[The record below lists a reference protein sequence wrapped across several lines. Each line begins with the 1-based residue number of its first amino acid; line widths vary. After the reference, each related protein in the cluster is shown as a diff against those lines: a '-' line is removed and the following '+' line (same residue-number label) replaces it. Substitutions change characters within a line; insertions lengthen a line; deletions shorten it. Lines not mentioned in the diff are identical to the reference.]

1 MSDDSFLAEIQ
12 DEFLEEASGYIE
24 EVENCFLQLE
34 NNPGD
39 EQILQRIFRLAH
51 NIKGSAAAV
60 GFEDLSAFAHQF
72 ENLLTKI
79 KSKEIPTSSQVVD
92 VLLIGNDALK
102 RFITAL
108 QNDKTSKTDASE
120 ALAKIVQLAETAGKE
135 QPSMSPASPTEEPS
149 TEEQAPEQQP
159 EENAEYKNIGEILI
173 QEHLVTEEQLDKAVE
188 TQNKKIGEILIDQG
202 ALSKD
207 KLDEALEK
215 QEEVNKNIKKPD
227 EFIRLPLSKLEDLLN
242 HFSEQVILQSSLEHF
257 KNDIH
262 SNADH
267 INRTINQL
275 SKITFDLQQTVI
287 SLRMVSLRNVFNKMQ
302 RTVRDTAKM
311 LTKEVRFEMEGED
324 LELDKTI
331 VDELSSPI
339 THLIRNSVDHG
350 LELPKER
357 ESSGKPTE
365 GFVRMSASH
374 RGRYFYLE
382 ISDDGKG
389 LDKNRIEKKAIEK
402 GLIRAEHNLSEREIY
417 DLIFQSGFSTK
428 DEATSV
434 SGRGVGMDAVKQAI
448 EKLRGSIE
456 VLSTPNQ
463 GTKTIIKLPPTLAIF
478 NGIIVQLD
486 DKKYVIPNSEVQE
499 IYRIP
504 YKDIRILNAREK
516 IVRIKDSVY
525 PIIDL
530 KKIFKHPEDKNK
542 QKKDAVLLL
551 VIHNKKYYCL
561 EVDDIIRQ
569 QRIVFKTLGKEIENL
584 PGIAGGTILGDGRI
598 ALIAEVNA
606 IIEIHR
612 SYN

>member
-108 QNDKTSKTDASE
+108 QADKTSKTDTSE
-120 ALAKIVQLAETAGKE
+120 ARSKILALIETATPTHPIQEK
-135 QPSMSPASPTEEPS
+135 QVVAPPVSPEPVPTPTPEEPP
-149 TEEQAPEQQP
+149 T
-159 EENAEYKNIGEILI
+159 YKNIGDILI
-173 QEHLVTEEQLDKAVE
+173 QEHLVTEDQLDKAVE
-188 TQNKKIGEILIDQG
+188 TQNKKLGEILIDQG

-207 KLDEALEK
+207 KLDEALDK
-215 QEEVNKNIKKPD
+215 QEEINKNIKKPD

-242 HFSEQVILQSSLEHF
+242 HFSEQVILQSSLEHL

-262 SNADH
+262 INADQ

-287 SLRMVSLRNVFNKMQ
+287 SLRMVSLRNIFNKMQ

-311 LTKEVRFEMEGED
+311 LNKEVRFEMEGED

-350 LELPKER
+350 LEVPEDRLKN
-357 ESSGKPTE
+357 GKAIE
-365 GFVRMSASH
+365 GYVRMTALH

-389 LDKNRIEKKAIEK
+389 LDKKRIEEKAIEK
-402 GLIRAEHNLSEREIY
+402 GLIKSDHNLSEKEIY

-456 VLSTPNQ
+456 VVSTPQ
-463 GTKTIIKLPPTLAIF
+463 KGTTTVIKLPPTLAIF

-486 DKKYVIPNSEVQE
+486 DKKYVIPNSEVLE
-499 IYRIP
+499 IYRTP
-504 YKDIRILNAREK
+504 KKDMRILNAKEK
-516 IVRIKDSVY
+516 IIRIKDSVY
-525 PIIDL
+525 PVVDL
-530 KKIFKHPEDKNK
+530 KKIFRHTEDKNNSP
-542 QKKDAVLLL
+542 KDAVLLL
-551 VIHNKKYYCL
+551 VAHNKKHYCL
-561 EVDDIIRQ
+561 EVDDIIKQ

-612 SYN
+612 SY

>member
-108 QNDKTSKTDASE
+108 QADKTSKTDASE
-120 ALAKIVQLAETAGKE
+120 ARSKILALIETAAPP
-135 QPSMSPASPTEEPS
+135 QPVQENEVTAPASPVP
-149 TEEQAPEQQP
+149 APEEAP
-159 EENAEYKNIGEILI
+159 AYKNIGDILI

-188 TQNKKIGEILIDQG
+188 TQNKKLGEILIDQG

-207 KLDEALEK
+207 KLDEALDK
-215 QEEVNKNIKKPD
+215 QEEINKNIKKPD

-262 SNADH
+262 SNADQ

-287 SLRMVSLRNVFNKMQ
+287 SLRMVSLRNIFNKMQ

-311 LTKEVRFEMEGED
+311 LNKEVRFEMEGED

-350 LELPKER
+350 LEVPEDRRKT
-357 ESSGKPTE
+357 GKATE
-365 GFVRMSASH
+365 GYVRMTASH

-389 LDKNRIEKKAIEK
+389 LDKERIEKKAIEK
-402 GLIRAEHNLSEREIY
+402 GLIKSNHNLSEKEIY

-456 VLSTPNQ
+456 VMSTPAQ
-463 GTKTIIKLPPTLAIF
+463 GTKTVIKLPPTLAIF

-486 DKKYVIPNSEVQE
+486 DKKYVVPNSEVLE
-499 IYRIP
+499 IYRTP
-504 YKDIRILNAREK
+504 KQDMRILNAREK

-525 PIIDL
+525 PIVDL
-530 KKIFKHPEDKNK
+530 KKVFRHTEDKSNS
-542 QKKDAVLLL
+542 KKDAVLLL
-551 VIHNKKYYCL
+551 VAHNKKHYCL
-561 EVDDIIRQ
+561 EVDDIIKQ

-612 SYN
+612 SYS

>member
-24 EVENCFLQLE
+24 EAENCFLQLE

-108 QNDKTSKTDASE
+108 QADKTSKTDASE
-120 ALAKIVQLAETAGKE
+120 ARAKILALIETAAPP
-135 QPSMSPASPTEEPS
+135 QPLQ
-149 TEEQAPEQQP
+149 EEQVTPTVSPDPAPEEAP
-159 EENAEYKNIGEILI
+159 TYKNIGDILI

-188 TQNKKIGEILIDQG
+188 TQNKKLGEILIDQG

-207 KLDEALEK
+207 KLDEALDK
-215 QEEVNKNIKKPD
+215 QEEINKNIKKPD

-262 SNADH
+262 SNADQ

-287 SLRMVSLRNVFNKMQ
+287 SLRMVSLRNIFNKMQ

-311 LTKEVRFEMEGED
+311 LNKEVRFEMEGED

-350 LELPKER
+350 LEVPEDRRKT
-357 ESSGKPTE
+357 GKATE
-365 GFVRMSASH
+365 GYVRMSASH

-389 LDKNRIEKKAIEK
+389 LDKDRIEKKAIEK
-402 GLIRAEHNLSEREIY
+402 GLIKSNHNLSEKEIY

-456 VLSTPNQ
+456 VMSTPSQ
-463 GTKTIIKLPPTLAIF
+463 GTKTVIKLPPTLAIF

-486 DKKYVIPNSEVQE
+486 DKKYVVPNSEVLE
-499 IYRIP
+499 IYRTP
-504 YKDIRILNAREK
+504 KQDMRILNAREK

-525 PIIDL
+525 PIVDL
-530 KKIFKHPEDKNK
+530 KKVFRHTEDKNNS
-542 QKKDAVLLL
+542 KKDAVLLL
-551 VIHNKKYYCL
+551 VAHNKKHYCL
-561 EVDDIIRQ
+561 EVDDIIKQ

-612 SYN
+612 SYS